1 MSLFFHL
8 RVDYKNA
15 DDLAKCLD
23 FIRLQN
29 SVDTLMVL
37 EKKTTN
43 AKDHFHA
50 LFWTDTIISTFR
62 QQFHRAM
69 RPAVYDG
76 KKNEYALIPVPEHE
90 RYDAEKYLC
99 KGDDAL
105 TPPNVY
111 FQSGKYTIEK
121 VIELQADWYKY
132 GGPRVK
138 GCQVNTDPADIRH
151 YGETII
157 THRVEKVVKPKKN
170 FYNDVI
176 EYLHRQY
183 PDREWVMRDT
193 PIMLQAILKLHGKH
207 FRPYGPQQVENEMNV
222 ILTILCYDSQF
233 TEMYDVLKNRGNIP
247 FL

>member
-1 MSLFFHL
+1 MPCYHL

-15 DDLAKCLD
+15 EDLERCLA
-23 FIRLQN
+23 FVRLQN

-37 EKKTTN
+37 EKKTTTHV
-43 AKDHFHA
+43 DHFHA
-50 LFWTDTIISTFR
+50 QFWSDTLKTTLV
-62 QQFHRAM
+62 QQFHRYM
-69 RPAVYDG
+69 SPSVYDG
-76 KKNEYALIPVPEHE
+76 KYKKEYACLIVPEHE
-90 RYDAEKYLC
+90 LYDSEKYLC

-105 TPPNVY
+105 TEPNVY

-121 VIELQADWYKY
+121 VIELHADYWKN

-138 GCQVNTDPADIRH
+138 GSVNTDPADIRH

-207 FRPYGPQQVENEMNV
+207 FRPYGPQQLENEMNV

-233 TEMYDVLKNRGNIP
+233 TEMYDVLKTRGNIP